1 MSRVP
6 ERSSWNSSPNAA
18 VPAPK
23 AQAAPNW
30 VSDDTFLDSSKVG
43 GHQLFRTVQ
52 ATAWSRRQNLAG
64 REITDLRLYELS
76 HHGLQDFGLRM
87 LSEGRFQGLIYTRSV
102 SESVFVQAL
111 VKKLREAQVDLDSV
125 AQTLFEPGAAPDKH
139 KEAMKYMQPLVQK
152 VVQPLLQMAA
162 KSDSNVSEELLRR
175 REKMEAMGIQLTPKK
190 RSRSEER
197 DSEPASKSIRASE
210 PMPECLRVPFKP
222 MTSQPEGHTEAVV
235 SQWVEKAVGRL
246 NKAKAKQFSEHMQE
260 VTKLLRK
267 QDRSV
272 LKQAALKYGLEPN
285 LAEKMAIRNLST
297 LLSAC
302 QYLAA

>member
-1 MSRVP
+1 
-6 ERSSWNSSPNAA
+6 
-18 VPAPK
+18 
-23 AQAAPNW
+23 
-30 VSDDTFLDSSKVG
+30 
-43 GHQLFRTVQ
+43 
-52 ATAWSRRQNLAG
+52 
-64 REITDLRLYELS
+64 
-76 HHGLQDFGLRM
+76 
-87 LSEGRFQGLIYTRSV
+87 
-102 SESVFVQAL
+102 
-111 VKKLREAQVDLDSV
+111 
-125 AQTLFEPGAAPDKH
+125 
-139 KEAMKYMQPLVQK
+139 
-152 VVQPLLQMAA
+152 
-162 KSDSNVSEELLRR
+162 
-175 REKMEAMGIQLTPKK
+175 
-190 RSRSEER
+190 
-197 DSEPASKSIRASE
+197 
-210 PMPECLRVPFKP
+210 